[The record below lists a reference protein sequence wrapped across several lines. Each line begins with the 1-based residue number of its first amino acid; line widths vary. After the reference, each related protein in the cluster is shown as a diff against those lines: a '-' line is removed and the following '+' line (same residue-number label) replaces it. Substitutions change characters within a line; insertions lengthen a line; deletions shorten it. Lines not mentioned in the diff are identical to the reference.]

1 MAQRLIDWGLPA
13 SFAGTQ
19 EANVAQIVSYETMV
33 ILKPSLAKEDT
44 DRLIDKYAEVI
55 KTQGGTVTKID
66 RMGKR
71 KIAYDMKKQPEGF
84 YCTLQFDSFG
94 PVVAELERQLRIS
107 EDILKFMTLKQEP
120 VSAVPVTKPAPATA
134 E

>member
-1 MAQRLIDWGLPA
+1 MAVNI
-13 SFAGTQ
+13 
-19 EANVAQIVSYETMV
+19 SYETMV

-44 DRLIDKYAEVI
+44 DRLIDKYGEVV

-66 RMGKR
+66 RLGKR

-84 YCTLQFDSFG
+84 YCTLQFDAPSQ
-94 PVVAELERQLRIS
+94 VVAELERQLRIS
-107 EDILKFMTLKQEP
+107 DDILKFMTLKQEP
-120 VSAVPVTKPAPATA
+120 VSVVPVKKPAPAAA